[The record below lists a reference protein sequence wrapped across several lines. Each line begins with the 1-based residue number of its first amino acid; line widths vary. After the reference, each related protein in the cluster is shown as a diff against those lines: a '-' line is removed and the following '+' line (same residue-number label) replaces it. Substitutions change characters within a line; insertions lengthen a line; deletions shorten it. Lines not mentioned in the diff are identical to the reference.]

1 MATGLPSVLLV
12 MRKAA
17 PYEDETHFSLNS
29 RAECRVFLS
38 KRILIDTP
46 GIQSFTTIEKQRLE
60 PTRSPTSSSSPSCL
74 TSASSPSFF

>member
-46 GIQSFTTIEKQRLE
+46 GIQSFTTTKKFQYQRNSGYLYSRLK
-60 PTRSPTSSSSPSCL
+60 PL
-74 TSASSPSFF
+74 LV